1 MIVYGINLLEGDF
14 KLKTAIAL
22 GTFDGVHIG
31 HRAVIKSAASYEN
44 SIVVAFKEPP
54 KIYFGCKGIILTDT
68 QRKTELIKN
77 LGIKKTEYLEFEKLK
92 SISAESFL
100 EMLNEKYKP
109 SVICCGDNY
118 TFGKDAAGNTELLY
132 DFCLSKG
139 IRLNVCP
146 AVRYGGHTVSSTFI
160 RELLKEGKVKEA
172 NRLLESD
179 FSFCARVIHGDERGR
194 TIGFPT
200 ANQLYPEFCATV
212 KYGVYRTK
220 ALIDGK
226 FYDCMSNIGI
236 RPTYMSEKVLCES
249 FVLNYNGNL
258 YGKNIRIFLKDFIRE
273 EKRFS
278 SLEELKST
286 ISADCRRVDIESK
299 K

>member
-1 MIVYGINLLEGDF
+1 M
-14 KLKTAIAL
+14 KTAIAL

-54 KIYFGCKGIILTDT
+54 KVFFGCKGIVLTDK

-77 LGIKKTEYLEFEKLK
+77 LGINKIEYLEFEKLK
-92 SISAESFL
+92 NISAESFL

-109 SVICCGDNY
+109 SVICCGYNY
-118 TFGKDAAGNTELLY
+118 TFGENAVGNTELLS
-132 DFCLSKG
+132 DFCSSKG
-139 IRLNVCP
+139 IRLNISS
-146 AVRYGGHTVSSTFI
+146 AVRYDGHTVSSTFI
-160 RELLKEGKVKEA
+160 RELLKEGKVKQA

-179 FSFCARVIHGDERGR
+179 FSFCTQVIHGDERGR

-200 ANQLYPEFCATV
+200 ANQLYPELCATV

-226 FYDCMSNIGI
+226 LYDCMSNIGI
-236 RPTYMSEKVLCES
+236 RPTYLSEKVLCES

-278 SLEELKST
+278 GLEELKRT
-286 ISADCRRVDIESK
+286 ISDDCRRVSIDSK
-299 K
+299 E